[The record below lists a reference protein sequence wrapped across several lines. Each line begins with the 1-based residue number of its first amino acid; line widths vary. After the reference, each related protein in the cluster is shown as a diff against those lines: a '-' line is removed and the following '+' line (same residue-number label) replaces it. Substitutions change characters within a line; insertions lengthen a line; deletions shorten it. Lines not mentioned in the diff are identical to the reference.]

1 MIDFHHPQF
10 KHYAP
15 NDLQGVADD
24 LRQFIIDRVSQQGGH
39 FAANLGVIE
48 LTVALHYFLNLPQD
62 HLIWDVGHQAYA
74 HKILSDRK
82 DRFFS
87 NRKMGGISGFPK
99 RLESEYDAFGVGHS
113 STSISAALGMAEGRR
128 IKNDSRRIVAV
139 IGDGALTAGQAYEA
153 LNHLAHL
160 QSPVLVVVNDNQI
173 SIDPTVGITLSAAF
187 FESLGL
193 NYLGPMD
200 GHSIPEILDSLKIW
214 DENYSDRPLVL
225 HLKTTKGK
233 GFLPAEQEQTRW
245 HAPGKFDK
253 ITGTLAPKSTTD
265 LPTYQ
270 QVFGKTMVELAE
282 KFPHLV
288 SITPAMT
295 SGSNLLEF
303 QEKFP
308 DRFFDTGITEQHAV
322 TFAAGLATQ
331 GIRPVLAI
339 YSTFLQ
345 RGYDQLIH
353 DVALQQ
359 LPVIFAIDRAGLVGE
374 DGPTHHGVFD
384 IAALNAIPNMILAAP
399 SDGLELR
406 NLLFSALQWDQ
417 PVAIRYPR
425 SRIPAEIPTV
435 ANFQSLPLG
444 KARRIQTGAS
454 GVAVLVYGA
463 FLASVLHAI
472 SSLESEVTV
481 IDMRFA
487 KPLDDVLL
495 EEVSKEAP
503 IWVTVEDGTLN
514 GGFGS
519 IVQQWVSN
527 RGKMNQ
533 VFTLGVPDQFIEH
546 GKFEELHQL
555 LGLDTEGFSRY
566 FKQLFGEND
575 ESDLNFME

>member
-1 MIDFHHPQF
+1 MIDFSPPPLKQISPEELTGI
-10 KHYAP
+10 A
-15 NDLQGVADD
+15 ND

-39 FAANLGVIE
+39 FAANLGVVE
-48 LTVALHYFLNLPQD
+48 LTVALHYFLQLPHDQ
-62 HLIWDVGHQAYA
+62 LIWDVGHQAYA

-82 DRFFS
+82 ERFS
-87 NRKMGGISGFPK
+87 TNRKLGGISGFPK

-113 STSISAALGMAEGRR
+113 STSISAAIGIAEAQRMTHQNR
-128 IKNDSRRIVAV
+128 KVVAV

-173 SIDPTVGITLSAAF
+173 SIDPTVGISLSATF

-193 NYLGPMD
+193 NYHGPID
-200 GHSIPEILDSLKIW
+200 GHSISEVLDA
-214 DENYSDRPLVL
+214 L
-225 HLKTTKGK
+225 HLWQKDYSQRPFVVHVKTVKGK
-233 GFLPAEQEQTRW
+233 GFAPAELEQTRW

-253 ITGTLAPKSTTD
+253 ITGTLEPKNVTD

-270 QVFGKTMVELAE
+270 HVFGKTMVELAQS
-282 KFPHLV
+282 FPRLV

-308 DRFFDTGITEQHAV
+308 NRFFDTGITEQHAV

-331 GIRPVLAI
+331 GIQPVLSI

-353 DVALQQ
+353 DVALQEI
-359 LPVIFAIDRAGLVGE
+359 PVIFAVDRAGLVGE
-374 DGPTHHGVFD
+374 DGPTHHGVYD
-384 IAALNAIPNMILAAP
+384 IAALNAIPQMILAAP
-399 SDGLELR
+399 SNGMELR
-406 NLLFSALQWDQ
+406 NLLYSAMEWVR
-417 PVAIRYPR
+417 PSAIRYPR
-425 SRIPAEIPTV
+425 SKIPFAIPENST
-435 ANFQSLPLG
+435 FQTLPLG
-444 KARRIQTGAS
+444 KANRIQTGTS

-463 FLASVLHAI
+463 FLHSVLEAV

-481 IDMRFA
+481 VDMRFA
-487 KPLDDVLL
+487 KPLDEALL
-495 EEVSKEAP
+495 EELSKEAP
-503 IWVTVEDGTLN
+503 IWVTVEDGSLN

-527 RGKMNQ
+527 HGKVNQ
-533 VFTLGVPDQFIEH
+533 VFALGIPDQFIEH
-546 GKFEELHQL
+546 GKLEELHHL
-555 LGLDTEGFSRY
+555 LGLDTAGFTRY
-566 FKQLFGEND
+566 FSQLFGEND
-575 ESDLNFME
+575 ESDLHFME